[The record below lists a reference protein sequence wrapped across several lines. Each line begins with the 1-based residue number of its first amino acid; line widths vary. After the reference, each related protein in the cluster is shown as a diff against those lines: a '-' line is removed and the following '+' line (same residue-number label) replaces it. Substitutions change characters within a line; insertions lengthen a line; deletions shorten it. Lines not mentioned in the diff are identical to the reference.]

1 MPLTED
7 IAKLFFDNFIIIQ
20 DMNENFKTIY
30 RGCNNEKFIEWIKN
44 NPNFI
49 ISHIYG
55 NGYED
60 YYLNIYVYNKERGI

>member
-1 MPLTED
+1 MPLIED
-7 IAKLFFDNFIIIQ
+7 IAKLLFDNYIIIQ
-20 DMNENFKTIY
+20 DMNNNFKTLY
-30 RGCNNEKFIEWIKN
+30 HGSNNEKFVKWIKD

-60 YYLNIYVYNKERGI
+60 YYLNISVYKEGSF

>member
-7 IAKLFFDNFIIIQ
+7 IAKLLFDNFIIIQ
-20 DMNENFKTIY
+20 DMNNNFKTLY
-30 RGCNNEKFIEWIKN
+30 QGSNNEKFIKWVKD

-49 ISHIYG
+49 ISHLYG

-60 YYLNIYVYNKERGI
+60 YYLNICVYKEGSI

>member
-7 IAKLFFDNFIIIQ
+7 IAKLLFDNYIIIQ
-20 DMNENFKTIY
+20 DMNNNFKTLY
-30 RGCNNEKFIEWIKN
+30 HGGNNEKFIKWVKN

-49 ISHIYG
+49 VSHIYG

-60 YYLNIYVYNKERGI
+60 YYLNICVYKEGSF

>member
-7 IAKLFFDNFIIIQ
+7 IAKLLFDNYIIIQ
-20 DMNENFKTIY
+20 DMNNNFKTLY
-30 RGCNNEKFIEWIKN
+30 HGSNNEKFIKWIKD

-60 YYLNIYVYNKERGI
+60 YYLNICVYKEGSF

>member
-1 MPLTED
+1 MPLTEN
-7 IAKLFFDNFIIIQ
+7 IAKLLFDNYIIIQ
-20 DMNENFKTIY
+20 DMNNNFKTLY
-30 RGCNNEKFIEWIKN
+30 HGSNNEKFIKWVKD

-60 YYLNIYVYNKERGI
+60 YYLNICVYKEGSF

>member
-1 MPLTED
+1 MPLIED
-7 IAKLFFDNFIIIQ
+7 IAKLLFDNYIIIQ
-20 DMNENFKTIY
+20 DMNNNFKTLY
-30 RGCNNEKFIEWIKN
+30 HGSNNEKFVKWIKN

-60 YYLNIYVYNKERGI
+60 YYLNICVYKEGSF

>member
-1 MPLTED
+1 MPFTED
-7 IAKLFFDNFIIIQ
+7 IAKLLFDNYIIIQ
-20 DMNENFKTIY
+20 DMNNNFRTLY
-30 RGCNNEKFIEWIKN
+30 HGSNNEKFIKWIKD

-60 YYLNIYVYNKERGI
+60 YYLNICVYKEGSF

>member
-1 MPLTED
+1 MPFTED
-7 IAKLFFDNFIIIQ
+7 IAKLLFDNYVIIQ
-20 DMNENFKTIY
+20 DMDNNFKTLY
-30 RGCNNEKFIEWIKN
+30 HGGNNEKFIKWVKD

-60 YYLNIYVYNKERGI
+60 YYLNICVYKEGGI

>member
-7 IAKLFFDNFIIIQ
+7 IAKLLFDNFIIIQ
-20 DMNENFKTIY
+20 DMNNNFKTLY
-30 RGCNNEKFIEWIKN
+30 QGSNNEKFIKWIKD

-60 YYLNIYVYNKERGI
+60 YYLNICVYKEGSI

>member
-1 MPLTED
+1 MLLTED
-7 IAKLFFDNFIIIQ
+7 IAKLLFDNYIIIQ
-20 DMNENFKTIY
+20 DMNNNIKTLY
-30 RGCNNEKFIEWIKN
+30 HGGNNEKFITWIKD

-60 YYLNIYVYNKERGI
+60 YYLNICVYKERSF